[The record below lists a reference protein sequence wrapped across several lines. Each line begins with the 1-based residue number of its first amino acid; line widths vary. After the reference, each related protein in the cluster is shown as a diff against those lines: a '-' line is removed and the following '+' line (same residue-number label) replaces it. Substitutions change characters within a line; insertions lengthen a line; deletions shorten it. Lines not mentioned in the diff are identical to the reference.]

1 MKRAAFVVAMM
12 CACTRGRGTT
22 TPPTTGGGNGGGS
35 GSGGAVS
42 APVDGAVVG
51 TAHPIVVEAVARD
64 GAWVVICQAR
74 TDTDGD
80 GEVAVHVGMHGDTY
94 GDAMRPYVVRGAG
107 EGEAIDSLVGH
118 TRDGRWLVALRAG
131 KLSLLDA
138 RSGTWSDLPGAD
150 VRDDGVPIGPHRAAS
165 IARAGDRMTYFK
177 DDETIVVRELSSGT
191 ENLVKVPGA
200 RVWRVELEPL
210 GHWARVYAIRTDSDK
225 DGALTWPSVRT
236 SLSDRDCRGPIMS
249 YSTGGWTGDKPD
261 ELWLELATATIAPT
275 RAPGLP
281 AEPELDTEAP
291 DLGAHDGRPILAIDR
306 AGRFLVG
313 PADDERG
320 IPKGPL
326 RWVSSVRSSDK

>member
-1 MKRAAFVVAMM
+1 MTRAALAAMLLA
-12 CACTRGRGTT
+12 ACTRGGSTAPSTT
-22 TPPTTGGGNGGGS
+22 TPGTTPGNGGGS
-35 GSGGAVS
+35 GSAAT

-51 TAHPIVVEAVARD
+51 TAHPIVVEAVAQN

-80 GEVAVHVGMHGDTY
+80 GEIAVHVGMHGDTY
-94 GDAMRPYVVRGAG
+94 GDVMRPYVVRGAG
-107 EGEAIDSLVGH
+107 EGEAIESLVGY

-138 RSGTWSDLPGAD
+138 RSGTWSDLAGAD
-150 VRDDGVPIGPHRAAS
+150 VRDDGVPLGPHRAAS

-177 DDETIVVRELSSGT
+177 DDETIVVRELSTGT
-191 ENLVKVPGA
+191 ENVVKVPGA
-200 RVWRVELEPL
+200 RVWRVEVEPL
-210 GHWARVYAIRTDSDK
+210 GHWALVYAIRTDSDK

-249 YSTGGWTGDKPD
+249 YSTGGWAGDKPD
-261 ELWLELATATIAPT
+261 ELWLELATATLAPA

-281 AEPELDTEAP
+281 AEPDDQADPEHGT
-291 DLGAHDGRPILAIDR
+291 HDGRPVLAKDR
-306 AGRFLVG
+306 TGRLLLG
-313 PADDERG
+313 PAEDDRG

-326 RWVSSVRSSDK
+326 QWVAPH